1 MTESQKSY
9 HLQFLVPAGGFEE
22 VSPQAQNTDPW
33 VGPVL
38 IPGKDT
44 WIRVVESPGDVNIT
58 GFNVSALF
66 YREKTEG
73 SWPILRQKPGDERPT
88 VCRPKDLLVRIGS
101 LDDESYR
108 LAMTALDTVWLHP
121 RQTMAEQRSRS
132 RPFTDQTSQQNFR
145 TNTLRSN
152 VQPSFTQGLYSDQSD
167 VLVRSPPSDA
177 PCRQFYGNCNAHDN
191 LSGLSSTS
199 FSVPRRRV
207 TTTIVNARA
216 RRGIMKAKPT
226 FDSIS
231 LKKSIQ
237 SYRSG
242 PVTAKPVGFSDSI
255 ATEPDA
261 GTPAE
266 SPFSLNFDVTAFVY
280 EMTHTSLYEILY
292 TSGHD
297 AALREWQTSRSAGH
311 M

>member
-1 MTESQKSY
+1 MTVTCFIHIPKAILTSSNLRHMPTAVEFIALDMAESQKSY

-22 VSPQAQNTDPW
+22 VSAQANDTNPW
-33 VGPVL
+33 NGPVL
-38 IPGKDT
+38 VPGRNT
-44 WIRVVESPGDVNIT
+44 WIRVAEPPGNVDNPGFDVSVI
-58 GFNVSALF
+58 F
-66 YREKTEG
+66 YREKTRG
-73 SWPILRQKPGDERPT
+73 GTWSIRRQKPGDERPT
-88 VCRPKDLLVRIGS
+88 ICRPKYLLDRLGS

-121 RQTMAEQRSRS
+121 RQTTTEQKPRP

-177 PCRQFYGNCNAHDN
+177 SCRQFYGNCNAHDN

-207 TTTIVNARA
+207 TISIVNARA

-231 LKKSIQ
+231 LRKSIQ

-255 ATEPDA
+255 AT
-261 GTPAE
+261 
-266 SPFSLNFDVTAFVY
+266 
-280 EMTHTSLYEILY
+280 
-292 TSGHD
+292 
-297 AALREWQTSRSAGH
+297 
-311 M
+311 